1 MPTSPDI
8 DRTKLD
14 LIDWINQLSDINV
27 LSFLEAL
34 RKSRSKKDWWDGLS
48 KVQQDNIFKG
58 LEDAENGRTLTS
70 NEFWQELRN
79 GRE

>member
-1 MPTSPDI
+1 MPTSVDI

-14 LIDWINQLSDINV
+14 LIAWINQLSDINV

-34 RKSRSKKDWWDGLS
+34 RKSRSKKDWWNGLS
-48 KVQQDNIFKG
+48 KKQQDNILKG
-58 LEDAENGRTLTS
+58 LEDAENGRVLTS

-79 GRE
+79 G